1 MDSPEP
7 NTPTPE
13 RLLGDLRQVIE
24 NAEELLKNTNQYSGP
39 QHQNARSKLVSAL
52 NAATEELARFEDAQL
67 ERMIEATRAANKRCN
82 DQSGEARL
90 LRAFE

>member
-7 NTPTPE
+7 TIPTQE
-13 RLLGDLRQVIE
+13 RLLGDLRLVIE

-39 QHQNARSKLVSAL
+39 QHQSARSKLVSAL

-67 ERMIEATRAANKRCN
+67 DRMIEATRAANKRCN